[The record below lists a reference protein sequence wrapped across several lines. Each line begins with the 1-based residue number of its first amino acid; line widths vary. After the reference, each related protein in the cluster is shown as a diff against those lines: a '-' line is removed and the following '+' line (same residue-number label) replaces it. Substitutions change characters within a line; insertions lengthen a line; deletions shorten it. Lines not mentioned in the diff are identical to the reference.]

1 VTPRAAAA
9 PPELPGLTFVETIGS
24 GGYADVYLYEQAMPK
39 MRVAVKVLSVEGMS
53 EEVRRRFTA
62 EANAMAALAGH
73 PNIVQV
79 FRAGATADGR
89 PFLVMQY
96 YPQRNLAV
104 RARTARLPVP
114 EVLAIGV
121 RIACAVETAHRAGIL
136 HRDIKPAN
144 ILTSQYGEPGLTDF
158 GIATTTEETVGSA
171 EGMSIP
177 WAPPEVVFQ
186 TSQCDQRSDVYSLG
200 ATLWHLLVGRS
211 PFDLPGGDNSS
222 FAMMRRIREQPP
234 PRTGREDVPASLER
248 VLAQAMA
255 KDPASRPPS
264 ALSLARSLK
273 AIEIEERW
281 APTPIVLLDEGG
293 EAATAGRSQD
303 ADGSDRTVLRGP
315 RVVAAQAAPPAYE
328 EASQELDL
336 TSSPPEGTTLA
347 RPGVVGG
354 SPVLQRPPSRA
365 GSRPGRT
372 DQGPV
377 PPPPAAAEA
386 PARAPGG
393 PVPVE
398 TPSGRGRLGPV
409 VGIAVA
415 AILVIGA
422 VAVLASHAGGSTKAP
437 TSTPTPVSAGTVPPL
452 VQEDA
457 PGTPVV
463 TWARASGTEVTF
475 SWTYADPQS
484 GDDFQW
490 RTVSG
495 AWTLTTAASA
505 TVTDPTGQQVCIEV
519 QVGRADGVYSQI
531 SSPTCG
537 G

>member
-1 VTPRAAAA
+1 VTPRASAP
-9 PPELPGLTFVETIGS
+9 PPELPGLTFVEVIGS
-24 GGYADVYLYEQAMPK
+24 GGYADVYLYEQAMPR
-39 MRVAVKVLSVEGMS
+39 MRVAVKVLSAEGMS

-62 EANAMAALAGH
+62 EANAMAALGGH

-89 PFLVMQY
+89 PYLVMQY

-186 TSQCDQRSDVYSLG
+186 TSRSDQRSDVYSLG

-211 PFDLPGGDNSS
+211 PFELPGGDNSS

-234 PRTGREDVPASLER
+234 PRTGREDVPDSLER

-264 ALSLARSLK
+264 ALSLARSLQ

-293 EAATAGRSQD
+293 EGATAGPSQD
-303 ADGSDRTVLRGP
+303 ADGGDRTVLRGP
-315 RVVAAQAAPPAYE
+315 RVVAAQPVPAPAE
-328 EASQELDL
+328 EADEELDR

-347 RPGVVGG
+347 RPGVIGD
-354 SPVLQRPPSRA
+354 SPVSQRPPSRA
-365 GSRPGRT
+365 GGRPARI

-377 PPPPAAAEA
+377 PRPPAAAAA

-393 PVPVE
+393 PEPVE
-398 TPSGRGRLGPV
+398 TPSSRGRLGLMI
-409 VGIAVA
+409 GIAVA
-415 AILVIGA
+415 AVLAIGG
-422 VAVLASHAGGSTKAP
+422 VAVLASHAGRSTTPPPSTRAP
-437 TSTPTPVSAGTVPPL
+437 TSTPVVPP
-452 VQEDA
+452 VIQEDA

-463 TWARASGTEVTF
+463 TWARASSTEVTF

-484 GDDFQW
+484 GDDYQW
-490 RTVSG
+490 RIVDG
-495 AWTLTTAASA
+495 AWTVTTTASA
-505 TVTDPTGQQVCIEV
+505 TVTDPSGQQVCIEV

-531 SSPTCG
+531 SDPTCG